1 MEKLKKDTEKLCS
14 FYVSDWHLVTMIL
27 PYINQKLNEKANVIT
42 LLENDI
48 ENNIKI
54 LTSKLNLRNEEEIL
68 KIDWKMCK
76 ESKIEEKLQNLN
88 QQKNTSNI
96 IFVNG
101 SKSYINSANKIVDA
115 CITNNSEKTKQ
126 GVVKVVN
133 CYEVTEFNESI
144 KEILNSHDRILNT
157 SGERNI
163 EDLFNGY
170 KRKMA

>member
-76 ESKIEEKLQNLN
+76 ESKIEEKLQNLK